1 MDKPIVTEEVKRDL
15 LESFKKLEEPVTLAV
30 FTKDGVNDQYNKIA
44 TQIITEIAAVDK
56 RLSVEFHSIGDE
68 YAQKHNV
75 LRSPTILIAPER
87 FHIRFTGAPL
97 GEEGRSLV
105 MALILASSSKA
116 GVLSPAS
123 MKKLEGLDAKRH
135 VTVFVSPT

>member
-15 LESFKKLEEPVTLAV
+15 LENFKKLEEPVTLAV
-30 FTKDGVNDQYNKIA
+30 LTKEGVNDQYNKIA
-44 TQIITEIAAVDK
+44 TQLITEIAAVDK

-68 YAQKHNV
+68 YSKKHGV
-75 LRSPTILIAPER
+75 LRSPTILIAPDKYN
-87 FHIRFTGAPL
+87 IRFTGTPL

-105 MALILASSSKA
+105 MSLILASSRKA
-116 GVLSPAS
+116 TVLSPES
-123 MKKLEGLDAKRH
+123 VNKLGELKEKRH